1 MRCRLGLERQWGR
14 CGGREGAYRVRIIE
28 DSKGPR
34 DGVGEKRGK
43 GAPLRRMGRSAG
55 KQGSG

>member
-1 MRCRLGLERQWGR
+1 MRCLLALERQWGR
-14 CGGREGAYRVRIIE
+14 CGGREGTYRVRIIE

-43 GAPLRRMGRSAG
+43 GGALRRMGRSAG

>member
-1 MRCRLGLERQWGR
+1 MGLERQWGR

-43 GAPLRRMGRSAG
+43 GGALRRMGRSAG

>member
-1 MRCRLGLERQWGR
+1 MRCLLGLERQWGR

-34 DGVGEKRGK
+34 DGVGEKHGK